1 MFEIIK
7 EYYVFALLLLIFSFL
22 VPREDYK
29 SYIQFFIG
37 IFVIVLLLR
46 PVLKILT
53 INQPSALEDIFSSFN
68 TYIEEIELEKEL
80 EQGGNMY
87 EFILFKGKE
96 E

>member
-68 TYIEEIELEKEL
+68 TYIEKIELEKEL